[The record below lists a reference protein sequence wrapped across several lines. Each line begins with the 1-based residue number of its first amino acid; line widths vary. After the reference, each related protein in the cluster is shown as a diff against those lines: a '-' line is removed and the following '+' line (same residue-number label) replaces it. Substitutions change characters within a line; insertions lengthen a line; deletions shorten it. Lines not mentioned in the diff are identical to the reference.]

1 LNQNQILDKWFQI
14 RLPDKRY
21 QIEAKMAPN
30 LLVKKSFAERH
41 LVEKVEKGTVGQPI
55 RF

>member
-1 LNQNQILDKWFQI
+1 LNQNQILDKWLQI

-21 QIEAKMAPN
+21 PIEAKMAPK
-30 LLVKKSFAERH
+30 LLVGKRFAERH
-41 LVEKVEKGTVGQPI
+41 LVEKVENGVGQPI